1 MQFTHDLANTMAT
14 WHWAINLSLVIL
26 VTLILSKIIAWA
38 CDHFEPAAGHLGRNW
53 PQGIKGRTINAAGSS
68 MPELCTT
75 IALLFFVGGGVAGAA
90 YIGAGIS
97 VTAGSAVFNGVI
109 IPAAVIF
116 AVLAPF
122 WIRLMTFG
130 IAKAM
135 NKQAE
140 SFTIDKKTV
149 ATDMLFV
156 FIAELA
162 LIFFLHKGVFELWMC
177 LSLFSIYLFYTAVS
191 FFAVRNHEGEE
202 VEAEE
207 GWTNRRALLTLFW
220 STLALILT
228 CYVLGEVI
236 IISATALGV
245 HPIITAVFFGA
256 AASSVPDTILSVR
269 DARNGD
275 YEDALAN
282 AFGSNT
288 FDICV
293 ALAGPMGV
301 YIALNGP
308 ITVPDHQA
316 IEILRVGLLVTT
328 VMVGAMLLWAK
339 NVKKW
344 MGITLLAT
352 YLVWT
357 FFVLDTEFGLL
368 FFEAH

>member
-1 MQFTHDLANTMAT
+1 MEFTHDLANTMTT
-14 WHWAINLSLVIL
+14 WHWSINLSLVIF
-26 VTLILSKIIAWA
+26 VTLILSRVIAWA

-53 PQGIKGRTINAAGSS
+53 PDGIKGRTINAAGSS

-75 IALLFFVGGGVAGAA
+75 IALLFLVGGATGAA
-90 YIGAGIS
+90 YLGAGIS

-116 AVLAPF
+116 AVLAPL

-135 NKQAE
+135 TKQADT
-140 SFTIDKKTV
+140 FTIDKKTV

-162 LIFFLHKGVFELWMC
+162 LILFLHKGVFELWMC
-177 LSLFSIYLFYTAVS
+177 FALLGIYALYTAVS
-191 FFAVRNHEGEE
+191 FFAVRNHDGED

-207 GWTNRRALLTLFW
+207 GWTNKRALWSLLW
-220 STLALILT
+220 STAVLVVT
-228 CYVLGEVI
+228 CYILGEVI

-293 ALAGPMGV
+293 ALAGPMAV
-301 YIALNGP
+301 YIFLNGP
-308 ITVPDHQA
+308 ITIPDHQA

-339 NVKKW
+339 NVKAW
-344 MGITLLAT
+344 MGIVLLFT
-352 YLVWT
+352 YLLWT

-368 FFEAH
+368 FFSGS